1 MNSADSRCS
10 EAGKGSSSCLR
21 QLGQHQEVAE
31 LIDPIGQTVGPRDR
45 ALRKG
50 RSNAKCGSYVV
61 CTHWSLCTECY
72 GAGPNI
78 LQDMRGAAKGVHE
91 ELRRTRLQ
99 NRVPNVPQSLQEVKE
114 VRLVKLGIKR
124 FIAVLAGIGSLV
136 ALDAGFVAAENLK
149 KLSGAQI
156 RAKLSGK
163 EVTDEVHYR
172 DVYEHDGTLRSY
184 AMGSKK
190 RGKWTIQGDDLCID
204 LPEPDGGCF
213 EVTAA
218 GKNVVLTPKGLG
230 SPSDGIVQAIS
241 DP

>member
-1 MNSADSRCS
+1 MRNVVSDPVDIDRSRCG
-10 EAGKGSSSCLR
+10 ER
-21 QLGQHQEVAE
+21 
-31 LIDPIGQTVGPRDR
+31 
-45 ALRKG
+45 
-50 RSNAKCGSYVV
+50 
-61 CTHWSLCTECY
+61 Y
-72 GAGPNI
+72 GAGSNI
-78 LQDMRGAAKGVHE
+78 LQSMRRTAKGVHE
-91 ELRRTRLQ
+91 ELCRTGLQ
-99 NRVPNVPQSLQEVKE
+99 DRVPDVSQGLQEVTE
-114 VRLVKLGIKR
+114 LRSQHTSS

-136 ALDAGFVAAENLK
+136 ALGAGFVAAESFQ
-149 KLSGAQI
+149 KLSGMQI

-172 DVYEHDGTLRSY
+172 DVYERDGTFRSY

-241 DP
+241 DPK